1 MARYLKN
8 FYNSIFDRKKNSDKL
23 ATLATVPTAASNTAN
38 TSDGS
43 VVTSDNAGVV
53 VHQNDL
59 EVVELE
65 DNSGADVDA
74 VEGAVVWLYII
85 RSGQKML
92 ICCGF
97 DVWICGTASLK
108 LRVVLSVVCRYVDL
122 SIKLDKSSIAKQ

>member
-8 FYNSIFDRKKNSDKL
+8 FYNSIFDRKKHSDKL
-23 ATLATVPTAASNTAN
+23 AAVATVPTAASYTAN
-38 TSDGS
+38 TSNGS

-74 VEGAVVWLYII
+74 VEGAVGL
-85 RSGQKML
+85 L
-92 ICCGF
+92 
-97 DVWICGTASLK
+97 
-108 LRVVLSVVCRYVDL
+108 
-122 SIKLDKSSIAKQ
+122 